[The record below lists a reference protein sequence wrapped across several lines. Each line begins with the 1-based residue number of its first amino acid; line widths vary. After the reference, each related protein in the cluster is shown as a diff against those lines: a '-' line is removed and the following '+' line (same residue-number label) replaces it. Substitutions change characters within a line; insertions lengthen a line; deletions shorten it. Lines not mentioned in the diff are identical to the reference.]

1 MAPSSWSADL
11 MAGLK
16 WWQRAVLIGCL
27 GALTLPLWFA
37 AKNAYRFV
45 EGHRTSTE
53 GTVRCAWDRPC
64 RGAWRLPGG
73 QQGRGEIEGLSF
85 QDDEELVTGIP
96 LYAGRDWAVADRSD
110 LLVRVAQEAGG
121 AVIGAALV
129 LSVAWIRSRD
139 L

>member
-1 MAPSSWSADL
+1 MRSFRSMVGPSS
-11 MAGLK
+11 
-16 WWQRAVLIGCL
+16 V
-27 GALTLPLWFA
+27 
-37 AKNAYRFV
+37 KNAYRFV

-53 GTVRCAWDRPC
+53 GHVHCEWDGPC

-73 QQGRGEIEGLSF
+73 QQGRREIEGLSF

-110 LLVRVAQEAGG
+110 LLVRAAQEVGG